1 MTVVTIVSFLVGQVT
16 FWVSCLT
23 SLKNLSGD
31 VFILFILDINGRSGG
46 TRTHSLR
53 FWRPA
58 LYQLSYAP
66 IFKARFITK
75 ISLYSVIFATTPAPT
90 VLPPSLIANLSPSSI
105 AIGLRRFISSLILS
119 PGITISVP
127 LGSAIVPVTSV
138 VLK

>member
-31 VFILFILDINGRSGG
+31 VFILLILDTNGRSGG
-46 TRTHSLR
+46 TRTHSPR
-53 FWRPA
+53 FWSPV
-58 LYQLSYAP
+58 LYQLLYAP